1 MLAHPNVL
9 ANYSAWA
16 NRRLHGI
23 CAKLSAEAVVQNRG
37 AFFDSILGTLNHILL
52 VDILYRERIEGI
64 TSSFSGLNEILHQ
77 DLAALSAHQAEED
90 ARWINLTKDIDLG
103 TLDEPFVFWTLG
115 LDNRDR
121 REVPKHI
128 YFTNLAQHQAH
139 HRGQTHNMVS
149 QTGIKP
155 PSLGYIDF
163 RMEMDKSL
171 ITTPNTG

>member
-1 MLAHPNVL
+1 MLAHPHVL
-9 ANYSAWA
+9 ANYNAWA

-23 CAKLSAEAVVQNRG
+23 CAELSADKISQDRG
-37 AFFDSILGTLNHILL
+37 AFFGSIPRHSKSCSPSRYSLPGTDRRH
-52 VDILYRERIEGI
+52 RS
-64 TSSFSGLNEILHQ
+64 TFSGLNDTLHS
-77 DLAALSAHQAEED
+77 DLSALSAHQSEED
-90 ARWINLTKDIDLG
+90 DRWIALTEEIDPT

-149 QTGIKP
+149 QAGLKP

-163 RMEMDKSL
+163 RMEMDRSL
-171 ITTPNTG
+171 ITTPDAG

>member
-9 ANYSAWA
+9 ARYNSWA
-16 NRRLHGI
+16 NRRLHDVCGE
-23 CAKLSAEAVVQNRG
+23 LSPEDVARDRG
-37 AFFDSILGTLNHILL
+37 AFFGSILGTLNHILL

-64 TSSFSGLNEILHQ
+64 DSTFSGLDETLHTELT
-77 DLAALSAHQAEED
+77 DLSRHQSEED
-90 ARWINLTKDIDLG
+90 ERWIALTQDVDTE

-115 LDNRDR
+115 LDKRDR

-149 QTGIKP
+149 QCGLKP

-171 ITTPNTG
+171 ITTPTDG

>member
-1 MLAHPNVL
+1 MLAHPNAL
-9 ANYSAWA
+9 AAYNAWA
-16 NRRLHGI
+16 NRRLHDI
-23 CAKLSAEAVVQNRG
+23 CAKLSAEEIAQNRG
-37 AFFDSILGTLNHILL
+37 AFFDSILGPLNHILL

-64 TSSFSGLNEILHQ
+64 TSSFSGLNETLHQ
-77 DLAALSAHQAEED
+77 DLAALSVHQSEED
-90 ARWINLTKDIDLG
+90 ARWVNLTKGIALG

-121 REVPKHI
+121 SEVPKHI
-128 YFTNLAQHQAH
+128 YFTTLAQHQAH

-163 RMEMDKSL
+163 RMEMDDSL
-171 ITTPNTG
+171 ITPPSTG

>member
-1 MLAHPNVL
+1 MLAHPNIL
-9 ANYSAWA
+9 AQYNAWA

-23 CAKLSAEAVVQNRG
+23 CAELPAEEVARDRG
-37 AFFDSILGTLNHILL
+37 AFFGSILGTLNHILL

-64 TSSFSGLNEILHQ
+64 DSTFGGLDDTLHD
-77 DLAALSAHQAEED
+77 DLPALSEHQAEED
-90 ARWINLTKDIDLG
+90 QRWITLTKEVGADRLEENF
-103 TLDEPFVFWTLG
+103 LFWTLG
-115 LDNRDR
+115 LDKRDR

-149 QTGIKP
+149 ISGVKP

-163 RMEMDKSL
+163 RMEMDRSL
-171 ITTPNTG
+171 ITTPDEN